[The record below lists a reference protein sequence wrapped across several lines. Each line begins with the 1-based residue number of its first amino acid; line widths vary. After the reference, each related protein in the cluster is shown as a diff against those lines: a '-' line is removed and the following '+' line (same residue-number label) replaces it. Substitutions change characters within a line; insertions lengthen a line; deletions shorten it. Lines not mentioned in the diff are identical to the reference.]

1 MSKPS
6 NPKKKNTLSNPQ
18 HARVREQLKGVL
30 EQIKGGQLERAGTV
44 ITQLVGKHPGLGE
57 VNHVASSYFAQRK
70 ENDRAMY
77 YAMRAVEIDPTVAQY
92 QSVVGALLARAG
104 KHKDAVKY
112 LEQAI
117 SLDPKIQ
124 QAHSVIGVAYLELG
138 RINDAR
144 KAFDR
149 TVELFPDDQEALM
162 NRALL
167 ESDIAHAGRAV
178 ALMRQAIDLFP
189 DNIMFHDSLAM
200 FSCYDDALSPD
211 EVFAIHREFGR
222 RVQSRVRTP
231 RSYPN
236 TPDSKKKI
244 RIGFVSPDFRF
255 HSIAY
260 FVGSIFEH
268 LNRDRFELFVYATS
282 SKSDEMTDSLKACA
296 DQWRV
301 CAKGIAQTH
310 KQIVSDQ
317 VDILVEL
324 NGHFEGNLLPIFA
337 AKPTPVSATMIG
349 YANTTGLESIDAR
362 LVDSIS
368 DPAPDADFFASEELV
383 RVPGCFLCYRPP
395 TDAPGFDSIVADRPF
410 TFGSFNDLRKMSP
423 STLKTWA
430 AILIASPDSRL
441 VLKTSRLGE
450 HEVCDDIHE
459 RFEKLGVRWD
469 RIELLGRTATT
480 HDHLS
485 LYHTIDCS
493 LDTYPY
499 TGTTTTCESLWMGVP
514 MITLLGKVHAGRVSA
529 SLLTAVGRGDLIAQS
544 EQAYIELATKHAQQG
559 VLSAEARQ
567 ALRDQVGGSSLTDEP
582 SYVKNVELVFEQLWE
597 SWCEKQSKEKGS
609 NT

>member
-1 MSKPS
+1 MSKS
-6 NPKKKNTLSNPQ
+6 SKLKKKNTLSKAQ

-30 EQIKGGQLERAGTV
+30 EQIKGGQIDRAGSM

-57 VNHVASSYFAQRK
+57 VNHVASSYFAHIK

-92 QSVVGALLARAG
+92 QSVVGALLTREG
-104 KHKDAVKY
+104 KHKDAVKH

-117 SLDPKIQ
+117 VLDPNIQ
-124 QAHSVIGVAYLELG
+124 QAHGAIGVAYLELG

-149 TVELFPDDQEALM
+149 TVELYPEDQESLM

-167 ESDIAHAGRAV
+167 ESDIANAGRAV
-178 ALMRQAIDLFP
+178 ELMRQAIEMYP
-189 DNIMFHDSLAM
+189 ENIMFHDSLAM

-222 RVQSRVRTP
+222 RVQSRVRAP
-231 RSYPN
+231 RSYTN

-244 RIGFVSPDFRF
+244 RIGFVSPDFRI

-260 FVGSIFEH
+260 FVGPIFEH
-268 LNRDRFELFVYATS
+268 LNRDRFELFVYATG
-282 SKSDEMTDSLKACA
+282 SKSDSMTDSLKLCA

-301 CAKGIAQTH
+301 CTKGIAQTH
-310 KQIVSDQ
+310 KQIANDR

-337 AKPTPVSATMIG
+337 AKPTPVSVTMIG

-368 DPAPDADFFASEELV
+368 DPAPDADLLASEELV
-383 RVPGCFLCYRPP
+383 RVTGCFLCYRPP
-395 TDAPGFDSIVADRPF
+395 TDAPGFELIGADRPF

-430 AILIASPDSRL
+430 AILTANTESRL
-441 VLKTSRLGE
+441 VLKASRLGE
-450 HEVCDDIHE
+450 QEVRDDIYE
-459 RFEKLGVRWD
+459 RFEKLGVRRD

-480 HDHLS
+480 YDHLA

-493 LDTYPY
+493 LDTFPY

-514 MITLLGKVHAGRVSA
+514 MITLLGKAHAGRVSA
-529 SLLTAVGRGDLIAQS
+529 SLLHAVGRDNLVAHD
-544 EQAYIELATKHAQQG
+544 EQEYIELATKHAKLG
-559 VLSAEARQ
+559 VLSADARQ
-567 ALRDQVGGSSLTDEP
+567 VLRDQVAGSSLTDEP
-582 SYVKNVELVFEQLWE
+582 SYVKNVESVFEQLW
-597 SWCEKQSKEKGS
+597 
-609 NT
+609 